1 MTTRTQINM
10 DLDNIKQTVEG
21 LTQNEKVKEVLN
33 SDIAKNVM
41 DKAGEV
47 VDKVKDVKKEDVE
60 NIVNKAKDFLG
71 GLKK

>member
-1 MTTRTQINM
+1 M
-10 DLDNIKQTVEG
+10 DLDKIKQTVEG

-41 DKAGEV
+41 DKAGKV

>member
-10 DLDNIKQTVEG
+10 DLDKIKQTVEG